1 MHIKSCHMCVGLSL
15 VINIQQDQYVSESGN
30 TAGIIVL
37 VLPQN
42 LMPFPEDHGILV
54 SPGYETEVSVSMVCT
69 VSSVDETYG
78 PVITVLGVTM
88 LIRSSIFVSP

>member
-1 MHIKSCHMCVGLSL
+1 

-37 VLPQN
+37 VQPQN

-54 SPGYETEVSVSMVCT
+54 SPGYETEVSVSMVSRFCT
-69 VSSVDETYG
+69 VSRVDETK
-78 PVITVLGVTM
+78 VMATVTHTAM
-88 LIRSSIFVSP
+88 SILIS